1 MIVCYFNVISVIVYP
16 RETDTPL
23 IVYADT
29 VLPGTIA
36 FQSFEPIAGR
46 RKQILKIIRFVKVKQ
61 FPPGSSLNIRRNL
74 SGNSDVEN
82 LVGFF
87 ISETFYHFF
96 AHLSK
101 LNHDSQD
108 FKIAKIDLTPQPP
121 SLRGQGRL
129 PSPFRGGAG
138 GGVNPGNPLIL

>member
-101 LNHDSQD
+101 LNQDSQN
-108 FKIAKIDLTPQPP
+108 FKIAEIMQ
-121 SLRGQGRL
+121 SLFNLANQ
-129 PSPFRGGAG
+129 
-138 GGVNPGNPLIL
+138 LILKIPVQTINIFKFLTNN